1 MDTTVTPR
9 ADRATGP
16 AVKRAYRAALAA
28 YTFGGYSESD
38 IATVR
43 RALRKT
49 GERATRRQI
58 ANLLATAAGSA
69 A

>member
-1 MDTTVTPR
+1 MNHTVATP

-16 AVKRAYRAALAA
+16 AVKRVERTLATA
-28 YTFGGYSESD
+28 QSTGYSESD
-38 IATVR
+38 VAALR
-43 RALRKT
+43 RMLRKT

-58 ANLLATAAGSA
+58 VNLLATAAGSA